1 GEPLPSQEGV
11 VTDTRRPGVR
21 KRIADALESVDP
33 DLLARFVQDALA
45 AEKTVWGTCDGCR
58 KRFPVEVP
66 DWNARANVVD
76 KLLTQGYGRPR
87 SEEEESG
94 KGFLLHRSLV
104 FPTADLEYI
113 LSLVEEHGAGALR
126 PHLPGG
132 LEVVTEDQTAAAVSA
147 APPEQAT

>member
-1 GEPLPSQEGV
+1 

-21 KRIADALESVDP
+21 KRITDALESVDP
-33 DLLARFVQDALA
+33 DALTRFVQDALV

-66 DWNARANVVD
+66 DWTARANVVD

-94 KGFLLHRSLV
+94 ESFLLRRSLV
-104 FPTADLEYI
+104 FPTADAEQI
-113 LSLVEEHGAGALR
+113 LRLVEEHGAGALR
-126 PHLPGG
+126 PHPDGG
-132 LEVVTEDQTAAAVSA
+132 LEVITCDQTAAATSA
-147 APPEQAT
+147 ATPDQAD